1 MIDKFDVFK
10 DEANNCFQL
19 RTKSNAYALEFDDVE
34 KETIFLKIVEA
45 IQEKPS
51 ISLRQIK
58 GYFEKTTDPKVT
70 EVLNTLNEYGFLPL
84 PTSMEL
90 VGKDISDQQSEQN
103 KNHNILE
110 KISIGIIGEGE
121 LFETISK
128 RSTSIHFSKIVKKN
142 YKELKNVEDI
152 EKLILGVDFIIVDAN
167 QWSPFHLELINE
179 IALKNE
185 KPWLYVGGLEEISL
199 KVGPLFYGK
208 ETGCYNC
215 LISRLKSNHEY
226 PEMLTAYEGYLHER
240 KIASRPDMFPSLK
253 IMYGLISD
261 LVLLEI
267 AKFYESWSLP
277 LSWRTVLSFDIMNYQ
292 MTQHSLLK
300 KPFCEVCKPE
310 LEYNPSPWL
319 EAITLK

>member
-10 DEANNCFQL
+10 DETNNCFQL
-19 RTKSNAYALEFDDVE
+19 RTKSNAYALEFDDDE
-34 KETIFLKIVEA
+34 KEMIFLKVVNA

-51 ISLRQIK
+51 VTIKQIK
-58 GYFEKTTDPKVT
+58 GLFEKDINPKVS
-70 EVLNTLNEYGFLPL
+70 EVLNTLNEYGFLPI
-84 PTSMEL
+84 PTSLEL
-90 VGKDISDQQSEQN
+90 VGKDISEQTN
-103 KNHNILE
+103 DKDYNSLE

-121 LFETISK
+121 LFETLLK
-128 RSTSIHFSKIVKKN
+128 RSNSIGFNKIIKRN
-142 YKELKNVEDI
+142 YSELKNADDI
-152 EKLILGVDFIIVDAN
+152 EKLILNVDFLIVDAN
-167 QWSPFHLELINE
+167 HWSPFHLELINE

-185 KPWLYVGGLEEISL
+185 KPWLHIGGLEEISL
-199 KVGPLFYGK
+199 KVGPLFFGK

-240 KIASRPDMFPSLK
+240 KTASKPDVFPSLK

-277 LSWRTVLSFDIMNYQ
+277 LTWRTVLSFDIMTYQ
-292 MTQHSLLK
+292 MSQHSLLK

>member
-10 DEANNCFQL
+10 DETNNCFQL

-34 KETIFLKIVEA
+34 KENIFLKIVEA
-45 IQEKPS
+45 IQERPS
-51 ISLRQIK
+51 ISLKQIRELFVK
-58 GYFEKTTDPKVT
+58 AANPKVS
-70 EVLNTLNEYGFLPL
+70 EVLSTLNEYGFLPV
-84 PTSMEL
+84 PTSMEM
-90 VGKDISDQQSEQN
+90 VGKDISEQKSD
-103 KNHNILE
+103 KNYAALE

-121 LFETISK
+121 LFETLSK
-128 RSTSIHFSKIVKKN
+128 RSASIHFNKIIKKN
-142 YKELKNVEDI
+142 YKELKNAKDI
-152 EKLILGVDFIIVDAN
+152 KKLIQGVDFIIVDAN
-167 QWSPFHLELINE
+167 HWSPFHLELINQ
-179 IALKNE
+179 IALENQI
-185 KPWLYVGGLEEISL
+185 PWLYVGGLEEVAI
-199 KVGPLFYGK
+199 KVGPLFFGK

-226 PEMLTAYEGYLHER
+226 PEMLTAYESYLHER
-240 KIASRPDMFPSLK
+240 KLASKPDMFPSLE
-253 IMYGLISD
+253 IIYGLISD

-277 LSWRTVLSFDIMNYQ
+277 LTWRTVLSFDIMSYQ

>member
-10 DEANNCFQL
+10 DETNNCFQL

-34 KETIFLKIVEA
+34 KEMIFLKIVDA
-45 IQEKPS
+45 IQDKPS
-51 ISLRQIK
+51 INIKQIK
-58 GYFEKTTDPKVT
+58 GLFEKGIDPKVS
-70 EVLNTLNEYGFLPL
+70 EVLNILNEYGFLPI

-90 VGKDISDQQSEQN
+90 VGKEISEQKNN
-103 KNHNILE
+103 KNYNALE
-110 KISIGIIGEGE
+110 KISLGIIGEGE
-121 LFETISK
+121 LFETLSK
-128 RSTSIHFSKIVKKN
+128 RASSISFDKITRRN
-142 YKELKNVEDI
+142 YSELKNSKDI
-152 EKLILGVDFIIVDAN
+152 EKLILSVDFIIVDAN
-167 QWSPFHLELINE
+167 HWSPFHLELINK
-179 IALKNE
+179 IALENE

-199 KVGPLFYGK
+199 KVGPLFFGK

-240 KIASRPDMFPSLK
+240 KTASKPDLFPSLE

-261 LVLLEI
+261 IVFLEI

-277 LSWRTVLSFDIMNYQ
+277 LTWRTVLSFDIMTYQ
-292 MTQHSLLK
+292 MGQHSLLK